1 MKVLL
6 LLNEDYQAASGIAQY
21 NRNVADALRGIDDAE
36 MRIVCR
42 GRMASAAADKAVFGV
57 QALFHC
63 LVWRPD
69 LIFVGHINLVPL
81 VIGIARRFG
90 IPVVLP
96 AHGIEVWDKP
106 GPSRLR
112 ATEQVTEIWPVSRT
126 TQDRMRDWMPGVP
139 MHIVHNCVE
148 LSDFTPGP
156 RPDYLVDRY
165 GLAGKTVVMTLARLP
180 GWDRHKGVD
189 EMIQAMADLKERQP
203 DLRYLVAGE
212 GPDKQRLIDLAATL
226 GVSDTVIFAGF
237 IDRAEKLDH
246 YRLADAFAMPSRG
259 EGFGIV
265 FLESLACGVPVM
277 GSTLDGGRDALLD
290 GELGL
295 LVDPG
300 DRAAV
305 AAGIEAVLT
314 AQAPPRAAL
323 DVYSFDAF
331 AKSVEQAMRALIAG
345 TGLGRP

>member
-1 MKVLL
+1 MKILL

-21 NRNVADALRGIDDAE
+21 NRNVADALRGIGAD

-42 GRMASAAADKAVFGV
+42 GQVGVAAMDKAVFGTK
-57 QALFHC
+57 ALFHC

-81 VIGIARRFG
+81 VIGVAQRLS

-106 GPSRLR
+106 NASRLEAAER
-112 ATEQVTEIWPVSRT
+112 VTEIWPVSRT
-126 TQDRMRDWMPGVP
+126 TQDRMRGWLPDVP
-139 MHIVHNCVE
+139 MHIIHNCVE
-148 LSDFTPGP
+148 LADFTPGP
-156 RPDYLVDRY
+156 KPDYLVERY
-165 GLAGKTVVMTLARLP
+165 GLAGKRTVMTLARLP

-189 EMIQAMADLKERQP
+189 EMIQAMADLRESQP

-212 GPDKQRLIDLAATL
+212 GPDKQRLIDLAEQL
-226 GVSDTVIFAGF
+226 GVADTVIFAGF

-265 FLESLACGVPVM
+265 FLESLACGVPVL
-277 GSTLDGGRDALLD
+277 GSTLDGGADALQH
-290 GELGL
+290 GKLGL
-295 LVDPG
+295 LVDPS
-300 DRAAV
+300 DRVAV
-305 AAGIEAVLT
+305 AAGVEAVL
-314 AQAPPRAAL
+314 AAEAPPRGAL
-323 DVYSFDAF
+323 DIYSFGVF
-331 AKSVEQAMRALIAG
+331 AEAILDAMRAVVAG
-345 TGLGRP
+345 ARKGMR